1 ATDCRLAGVGKKWL
15 LTVYESEGLGHFGL
29 SRRIRSNPAT
39 DRFCERGLMLL
50 PIGRAEEGARATP
63 IVVYALIIANCL
75 VFLMELVGGDR
86 FISGY
91 AVVPWEITHG
101 ADLARPVF
109 MRGVGV
115 IPQAPGPSPIY
126 LTLITSMFMHSG
138 WLHIGVNM
146 LYLWIFG
153 GEIEDT
159 FGHLQF
165 LIFYLVCGVAATF
178 AQIWINPDSL
188 IPSLGAS
195 GAIAGVLGAYLRMY
209 PFNRIRVLAPLG
221 FLMIP
226 IRLPAMIVIGFW
238 IVLQFFNEW
247 VSITQHN
254 AQTHTGGVAYLA
266 HIGGFLT
273 GFTLSFLWRRKNMDY
288 YRFE

>member
-1 ATDCRLAGVGKKWL
+1 LW
-15 LTVYESEGLGHFGL
+15 HFGFL
-29 SRRIRSNPAT
+29 RRIGSNPAT
-39 DRFCERGLMLL
+39 DRFFERELMLL
-50 PIGRAEEGARATP
+50 PIGRAEERARVTP
-63 IVVYALIIANCL
+63 IIVYTLIAANIL
-75 VFLMELVGGDR
+75 VFLMELAGGDR

-91 AVVPWEITHG
+91 AVVPWEITRG
-101 ADLARPVF
+101 ADLTRPVF
-109 MRGVGV
+109 MPGVGI
-115 IPQAPGPSPIY
+115 IPQAPGPTPIY
-126 LTLITSMFMHSG
+126 LTLLTSMFMHSG

-153 GEIEDT
+153 GEIEET

-165 LIFYLVCGVAATF
+165 LTFYLVCGVAASL
-178 AQIWINPDSL
+178 AQIAIDPDSA

-195 GAIAGVLGAYLRMY
+195 GAIAGVLGAYLRMF
-209 PFNRIRVLAPLG
+209 PLNRIRVLAPLG

-247 VSITQHN
+247 VSITEHN
-254 AQTHTGGVAYLA
+254 AQTHSGGVAYLA

-273 GFTLSFLWRRKNMDY
+273 GFTLSFLWRRKDMDY
-288 YRFE
+288 YRAE